1 VGCTATAG
9 LPRQG
14 KKIFMEALSPKLVC
28 PSCKGTRLV
37 AGTFWEKSYRNFAP
51 KGKMML
57 LGYSPLSFVCR
68 DCGYLGICLSEK
80 ERGELDA
87 KVQEG

>member
-1 VGCTATAG
+1 
-9 LPRQG
+9 
-14 KKIFMEALSPKLVC
+14 MEALSPKLVC

-37 AGTFWEKSYRNFAP
+37 AGTFWEKAFRNFSP

-57 LGYSPLSFVCR
+57 VGYSPLSFVCR

-80 ERGELDA
+80 ERSALDA
-87 KVQEG
+87 KLNES